1 MDNQRKNNNLRQK
14 FKVQMNVLI
23 QPIKKNL
30 KEAEVNQKQI
40 SLNTTKSA
48 DE

>member
-14 FKVQMNVLI
+14 LKVLMNVLI
-23 QPIKKNL
+23 PPIKINL
-30 KEAEVNQKQI
+30 KEAEVNQKPI
-40 SLNTTKSA
+40 SLNTTKNA